1 MVTLYRVDRVPTYF
15 LIDRNCDLQ
24 ARQEDIP
31 NLGKAIEAL
40 L

>member
-1 MVTLYRVDRVPTYF
+1 MLTLYDVQHLPCYF

-24 ARQEDIP
+24 ARQENIPDIE
-31 NLGKAIEAL
+31 KAIEAL